1 MPNRVKT
8 RPVGVKLATARQMKR
23 YDEPHAAM
31 TVKKANHV
39 RRSFP
44 TASAALDG
52 ADVGVDER
60 DHGER

>member
-1 MPNRVKT
+1 
-8 RPVGVKLATARQMKR
+8 MKR